1 MLYTVLLT
9 QVKPTLQQDNYL
21 PRETKHLLLSTQRH
35 HCNMLEILSTSL
47 VWLTVMYFK
56 HLANSAQHPPFLIV
70 TATVQLW
77 NMQYLHSPI
86 TSFNMRTAV
95 KDAGVTLDES
105 LFLFSFSQ
113 PPLPAFFPSKCV
125 LRRSCTFIS
134 YQLRVTVETRN
145 GAKTQGHDFYIAKQ
159 RLNDFKHSLHCPD
172 RGGRSLH
179 CIVMKY
185 VLKAD
190 NSNRTDSTL
199 LCFLKLT
206 L

>member
-35 HCNMLEILSTSL
+35 HCSMLEILSTSL

-86 TSFNMRTAV
+86 TSFNMCTAV
-95 KDAGVTLDES
+95 KDDGVTLDES
-105 LFLFSFSQ
+105 LFLFSFLS
-113 PPLPAFFPSKCV
+113 LSLSCSLLSSKCV
-125 LRRSCTFIS
+125 LRCSCTFIS
-134 YQLRVTVETRN
+134 YPLRVTVEIRSA
-145 GAKTQGHDFYIAKQ
+145 AKAQGHTGFI
-159 RLNDFKHSLHCPD
+159 L
-172 RGGRSLH
+172 
-179 CIVMKY
+179 
-185 VLKAD
+185 
-190 NSNRTDSTL
+190 
-199 LCFLKLT
+199 
-206 L
+206 

>member
-105 LFLFSFSQ
+105 LFLFSFFQ
-113 PPLPAFFPSKCV
+113 PLLPAFFFFKMC
-125 LRRSCTFIS
+125 F
-134 YQLRVTVETRN
+134 ETLL
-145 GAKTQGHDFYIAKQ
+145 YIYKLPTESRCGDKERCKNTRA
-159 RLNDFKHSLHCPD
+159 RFLHCKTKVERFQTFP
-172 RGGRSLH
+172 
-179 CIVMKY
+179 
-185 VLKAD
+185 
-190 NSNRTDSTL
+190 
-199 LCFLKLT
+199 KLPG
-206 L
+206 

>member
-105 LFLFSFSQ
+105 LFLFSFSNLSSLLFFFFKMCFETLLYIYK
-113 PPLPAFFPSKCV
+113 LPTESRCGDKERCKN
-125 LRRSCTFIS
+125 
-134 YQLRVTVETRN
+134 TR
-145 GAKTQGHDFYIAKQ
+145 ARF
-159 RLNDFKHSLHCPD
+159 LHCKTKVERFQTFP
-172 RGGRSLH
+172 
-179 CIVMKY
+179 K
-185 VLKAD
+185 
-190 NSNRTDSTL
+190 L
-199 LCFLKLT
+199 LG
-206 L
+206 